1 MLIHDSEKTAATESD
16 RGPQSFG
23 KTVFVG
29 FETLNETS
37 GMFKPQG
44 ACLKDFKISPTN
56 YKNPHQ
62 FTRIRKKA
70 FHNN

>member
-16 RGPQSFG
+16 RGLQSFG

-44 ACLKDFKISPTN
+44 ACLKDL
-56 YKNPHQ
+56 
-62 FTRIRKKA
+62 
-70 FHNN
+70 